1 MNVSRR
7 LTRSNTD
14 RLIGGVAGGV
24 AHYLDVDPMLVRLGF
39 VLLVLV
45 GGVSP
50 FIYLILWAVLP
61 NENAVGQAFSEQV
74 RQNIA
79 EMEQRATAVA
89 SKVGS
94 QVSQLVGSD
103 QANAGQSA
111 QSTPPT
117 ADQNQQGQG
126 PATGPTT
133 RL

>member
-1 MNVSRR
+1 MNTSRR

-14 RLIGGVAGGV
+14 RIIAGVAGGI
-24 AHYLDVDPMLVRLGF
+24 ANYLNVDPTLIRLGF

-61 NENAVGQAFSEQV
+61 SEQWANQPLGQQV
-74 RQNIA
+74 RENIA
-79 EMEQRATAVA
+79 EIERRATELANQ
-89 SKVGS
+89 VGG
-94 QVSQLVGSD
+94 QVSQLIGNN
-103 QANAGQSA
+103 QGNTH
-111 QSTPPT
+111 QSTQT
-117 ADQNQQGQG
+117 TSSNTSNQQNEG